1 MAENDSANKTEQPT
15 PKKLKEGAKQGQV
28 PRSTDIAA
36 WTGLLALSFLLPLY
50 IGFVSDE
57 LQQLLEMIPDVA
69 SEPSINRLTGIVW
82 PGLIAVSLIT
92 VPLLVAILL
101 VTQVSGWAQGGA
113 RPHLARIAPKT
124 SKISPQQNGKR
135 IFGTQGLWELVKQ
148 ILKVTV
154 IGLVLWIVITRT
166 VEIVFGSGLLSL
178 STLAETAAAEG
189 TRLVQVVIAAGLA
202 IAIADYFV
210 SQRRV
215 RKQLMMSKR
224 EVKEEMK
231 QSEGDP
237 LLRAA
242 LRQRA
247 LEASR
252 NRMMVDVAMAD
263 VVLVNPTHVS
273 VALKYNQAMGA
284 PRVVAKGA
292 GVMAA
297 RIREIA
303 TENRVPLV
311 EDVPL
316 ARALYR
322 SCEIGTEIPADLYTA
337 VARVLAFIMTLKK
350 RGVHVGLHSARDVD
364 RTVFI

>member
-1 MAENDSANKTEQPT
+1 MADSSVKTEQPT

-28 PRSTDIAA
+28 PRSADIAA
-36 WTGLLALSFLLPLY
+36 WTGLLALSFLLPFF
-50 IGFVSDE
+50 IGYVSDDLQE
-57 LQQLLEMIPDVA
+57 LLKTIPEIAREPSLTRLASIVMPALLSISIIMIP
-69 SEPSINRLTGIVW
+69 
-82 PGLIAVSLIT
+82 
-92 VPLLVAILL
+92 LLLAILL
-101 VTQVSGWAQGGA
+101 VTQVSGWVQGGA
-113 RPHLARIAPKT
+113 RPHLARVQPKT

-135 IFGTQGLWELVKQ
+135 IFGTRGLWELAKQ
-148 ILKVTV
+148 ILKVSV
-154 IGLVLWIVITRT
+154 IGLVLWVVITRT
-166 VEIVFGSGLLSL
+166 VDIVFESGLLSL
-178 STLAETAAAEG
+178 STLTEIAASEG

-202 IAIADYFV
+202 IAVADYFV

-215 RKQLMMSKR
+215 RRELMMSKR
-224 EVKEEMK
+224 EVKEELK

-247 LEASR
+247 LDASR

-292 GVMAA
+292 GVVAA

-322 SCEIGTEIPADLYTA
+322 NCEVGTEIPADLYTA

-350 RGVHVGLHSARDVD
+350 RGVHAGLHTARDVD
-364 RTVFI
+364 RTIFI

>member
-1 MAENDSANKTEQPT
+1 M
-15 PKKLKEGAKQGQV
+15 L
-28 PRSTDIAA
+28 
-36 WTGLLALSFLLPLY
+36 
-50 IGFVSDE
+50 
-57 LQQLLEMIPDVA
+57 
-69 SEPSINRLTGIVW
+69 
-82 PGLIAVSLIT
+82 
-92 VPLLVAILL
+92 
-101 VTQVSGWAQGGA
+101 
-113 RPHLARIAPKT
+113 
-124 SKISPQQNGKR
+124 
-135 IFGTQGLWELVKQ
+135 
-148 ILKVTV
+148 
-154 IGLVLWIVITRT
+154 
-166 VEIVFGSGLLSL
+166 
-178 STLAETAAAEG
+178 
-189 TRLVQVVIAAGLA
+189 
-202 IAIADYFV
+202 
-210 SQRRV
+210 
-215 RKQLMMSKR
+215 
-224 EVKEEMK
+224 K

-247 LEASR
+247 LDASR

-292 GVMAA
+292 GVVAA

-322 SCEIGTEIPADLYTA
+322 NCEVGTEIPADLYTA

-350 RGVHVGLHSARDVD
+350 RGVHAGLHPARDVD
-364 RTVFI
+364 RTIFI

>member
-1 MAENDSANKTEQPT
+1 MA
-15 PKKLKEGAKQGQV
+15 
-28 PRSTDIAA
+28 
-36 WTGLLALSFLLPLY
+36 
-50 IGFVSDE
+50 
-57 LQQLLEMIPDVA
+57 
-69 SEPSINRLTGIVW
+69 
-82 PGLIAVSLIT
+82 
-92 VPLLVAILL
+92 
-101 VTQVSGWAQGGA
+101 
-113 RPHLARIAPKT
+113 
-124 SKISPQQNGKR
+124 
-135 IFGTQGLWELVKQ
+135 KQ
-148 ILKVTV
+148 ILKVSV
-154 IGLVLWIVITRT
+154 IGLVLWVVITRT
-166 VEIVFGSGLLSL
+166 VEIVFESGLLSL
-178 STLAETAAAEG
+178 STLTEIAASEG

-202 IAIADYFV
+202 IAVADYFV

-215 RKQLMMSKR
+215 RRELMMSKR
-224 EVKEEMK
+224 EVKEELK

-292 GVMAA
+292 GVVAA

-322 SCEIGTEIPADLYTA
+322 NCEVGTEIPADLYTA

-350 RGVHVGLHSARDVD
+350 RGCLLYTSDAADE
-364 RTVFI
+364 